1 MTPRTTPSPLD
12 VPADFAGIPK
22 LAQHLCFALYS
33 ASGLMTKLYRP
44 LLEPL
49 GLTYPQYLAML
60 ALWEHAPRT
69 VGEVG
74 ETLGLD
80 SATLTPLLK
89 RLEANG
95 MVTRRRD
102 PADERRV
109 LVEPTPR
116 GQALREDAKAVSR
129 IRTIRDFEAFL
140 RDAGGF
146 SHAAAKAI
154 ASGGFRAN
162 PNPRDEG
169 GMDDLLDLQRQAER
183 LFSAI

>member
-1 MTPRTTPSPLD
+1 MTTRTTPSRLD
-12 VPADFAGIPK
+12 VPADSAGIPK

-33 ASGLMTKLYRP
+33 ASGLMTRLYRP

-49 GLTYPQYLAML
+49 GLTYPQYLTML

-116 GQALREDAKAVSR
+116 GQALRESAKAVSAAMR
-129 IRTIRDFEAFL
+129 CHSPLDGDELKSLHHTLTRLIGGLREASAPVPDRD
-140 RDAGGF
+140 
-146 SHAAAKAI
+146 
-154 ASGGFRAN
+154 
-162 PNPRDEG
+162 
-169 GMDDLLDLQRQAER
+169 
-183 LFSAI
+183 